1 MTSSKPPGLA
11 DRRLT
16 LDTSIQPAVLH
27 LSGVWSQA
35 SGIPDPET
43 LLQNL
48 SPGADLSIEAGR
60 VERWDTSIAA
70 FVARLERLIKARG
83 GNLHSEGLP
92 AGALRLM
99 KLIRQNTAPGLSAP
113 PRERLFVRVGKEVFR
128 RIDRV
133 FAWFAMAGATFA
145 AMVRFFMGRARVP
158 LSDVVE
164 QLHECGPRALP
175 IVTLLSFLIGGIT
188 AFVGVIQLRMF
199 GAEIYVADLVGM
211 GMLLEM
217 GALMTGI
224 IMAGR
229 AGAAFAAAI
238 GTMQTN
244 EEVDALQTL
253 GFDPVEFL
261 VMPRILALVLMTPL
275 LTLYSDVLGI
285 LGGAFVGMTM
295 LDISPAT
302 YFVQTGNA
310 IHLADASKGLI
321 KSVCFGA
328 VIGFSGC
335 LRGLECGR
343 SAQSVGH
350 ATTSAVVTAI
360 VLIVL
365 ADAFTT
371 VLFFI
376 LRRNALMSA
385 VASPLAAQIRALDLT
400 LKYGERTIQNK
411 LNFSVAKGDRFIIMG
426 DSGCG
431 KSTLLKHLIAL
442 YKPASGKIF
451 YENRDLWEMTDDERG
466 LLAQRFGVLYQSG
479 ALFSSM
485 TLAENVALPITQ
497 YQRLP
502 GRRRTRNRR
511 VEIVSGR
518 PRRVW
523 QVFAVRD
530 QRRDEKTCGAG
541 KGHGARPGS
550 AVS

>member
-1 MTSSKPPGLA
+1 MHLNGIWNQGLGLPDA
-11 DRRLT
+11 DALINS
-16 LDTSIQPAVLH
+16 LK
-27 LSGVWSQA
+27 
-35 SGIPDPET
+35 
-43 LLQNL
+43 
-48 SPGADLSIEAGR
+48 PGADLALSAEGL
-60 VERWDTSIAA
+60 ERWDTSIAA
-70 FVARLERLIKARG
+70 FVARLERSVTARG
-83 GNLHSEGLP
+83 GHLHSEGLP
-92 AGALRLM
+92 AGAQRLM
-99 KLIRQNTAPGLSAP
+99 KLIRLNPAAAVASAD
-113 PRERLFVRVGKEVFR
+113 REAFFVRVGKDVLR
-128 RIDRV
+128 RFGRIS
-133 FAWFAMAGATFA
+133 AWLAMAGAAFA
-145 AMVRFFMGRARVP
+145 ALVRFLSGRARVP
-158 LSDVVE
+158 WSDIVE
-164 QLHECGPRALP
+164 QIHECGPRALP

-253 GFDPVEFL
+253 GFDPIEFL
-261 VMPRILALVLMTPL
+261 VMPRMLALTLMTPL
-275 LTLYSDVLGI
+275 LTLYADVLGI

-371 VLFFI
+371 VLFFVYDGM
-376 LRRNALMSA
+376 L
-385 VASPLAAQIRALDLT
+385 
-400 LKYGERTIQNK
+400 
-411 LNFSVAKGDRFIIMG
+411 
-426 DSGCG
+426 
-431 KSTLLKHLIAL
+431 
-442 YKPASGKIF
+442 
-451 YENRDLWEMTDDERG
+451 
-466 LLAQRFGVLYQSG
+466 
-479 ALFSSM
+479 
-485 TLAENVALPITQ
+485 
-497 YQRLP
+497 
-502 GRRRTRNRR
+502 
-511 VEIVSGR
+511 
-518 PRRVW
+518 
-523 QVFAVRD
+523 
-530 QRRDEKTCGAG
+530 
-541 KGHGARPGS
+541 
-550 AVS
+550 

>member
-1 MTSSKPPGLA
+1 MAVAPTSRPATFLRFELPAPCQYQVSLAFVMTASDASGLA
-11 DRRLT
+11 DQRLM
-16 LDTSIQPAVLH
+16 LDTSTQPAVLH

-35 SGIPDPET
+35 AGIPDPAS
-43 LLQNL
+43 LLAKLN
-48 SPGADLSIEAGR
+48 PGVDLSVRAER

-70 FVARLERLIKARG
+70 FVARLERLVKARG
-83 GNLHSEGLP
+83 GQLHSDGLP

-99 KLIRQNTAPGLSAP
+99 KLIRQNSAP
-113 PRERLFVRVGKEVFR
+113 IVAARRQDRLLVRIGKEVFHR
-128 RIDRV
+128 ADRIA
-133 FAWFAMAGATFA
+133 AWFAMAGATFA
-145 AMVRFFMGRARVP
+145 AMIRFFLGRARVP
-158 LSDVVE
+158 FSDVVE
-164 QLHECGPRALP
+164 QVHECGPRALP

-188 AFVGVIQLRMF
+188 AFVGVVQLRMF

-261 VMPRILALVLMTPL
+261 VMPRVLALILMAPL

-310 IHLADASKGLI
+310 IHLADACKGLV
-321 KSVCFGA
+321 KSICFGA

-376 LRRNALMSA
+376 YDGML
-385 VASPLAAQIRALDLT
+385 
-400 LKYGERTIQNK
+400 
-411 LNFSVAKGDRFIIMG
+411 
-426 DSGCG
+426 
-431 KSTLLKHLIAL
+431 
-442 YKPASGKIF
+442 
-451 YENRDLWEMTDDERG
+451 
-466 LLAQRFGVLYQSG
+466 
-479 ALFSSM
+479 
-485 TLAENVALPITQ
+485 
-497 YQRLP
+497 
-502 GRRRTRNRR
+502 
-511 VEIVSGR
+511 
-518 PRRVW
+518 
-523 QVFAVRD
+523 
-530 QRRDEKTCGAG
+530 
-541 KGHGARPGS
+541 
-550 AVS
+550 

>member
-1 MTSSKPPGLA
+1 MPQPKPSPLVSIPATTDPRLRLDSS
-11 DRRLT
+11 T
-16 LDTSIQPAVLH
+16 QPAVLH
-27 LSGVWSQA
+27 LNGVWNQ
-35 SGIPDPET
+35 GLGLPDADALINT
-43 LLQNL
+43 LK
-48 SPGADLSIEAGR
+48 PGADLALSAEGL
-60 VERWDTSIAA
+60 ERWDTSIAA
-70 FVARLERLIKARG
+70 FVARLERSVNARG
-83 GNLHSEGLP
+83 GHLHSEGLP
-92 AGALRLM
+92 AGAQRLM
-99 KLIRQNTAPGLSAP
+99 KLIRLNPTPAVASAGH
-113 PRERLFVRVGKEVFR
+113 EAFFVRVGKDVLR
-128 RIDRV
+128 RFGRIS
-133 FAWFAMAGATFA
+133 AWFAMAGAAFA
-145 AMVRFFMGRARVP
+145 ALVRFLSGRARVP
-158 LSDVVE
+158 WSDIVE
-164 QLHECGPRALP
+164 QIHECGPRALP

-253 GFDPVEFL
+253 GFDPIEFL
-261 VMPRILALVLMTPL
+261 VMPRMLALTLMTPL
-275 LTLYSDVLGI
+275 LTLYADVLGI

-371 VLFFI
+371 VLFFVYDGM
-376 LRRNALMSA
+376 L
-385 VASPLAAQIRALDLT
+385 
-400 LKYGERTIQNK
+400 
-411 LNFSVAKGDRFIIMG
+411 
-426 DSGCG
+426 
-431 KSTLLKHLIAL
+431 
-442 YKPASGKIF
+442 
-451 YENRDLWEMTDDERG
+451 
-466 LLAQRFGVLYQSG
+466 
-479 ALFSSM
+479 
-485 TLAENVALPITQ
+485 
-497 YQRLP
+497 
-502 GRRRTRNRR
+502 
-511 VEIVSGR
+511 
-518 PRRVW
+518 
-523 QVFAVRD
+523 
-530 QRRDEKTCGAG
+530 
-541 KGHGARPGS
+541 
-550 AVS
+550 